1 MDRQLIMNTRK
12 ILLGVKSYFIIT
24 LGLLCYVLGWVIFL
38 IPNNLVGGGVTGI
51 SSIVLYAFG
60 VPISVT
66 YFSINIILLLI
77 ALRVLG
83 KSFGA
88 KTVYAI
94 AATTLFFQF
103 VPAFI
108 PQDFI
113 QEIAISNGRLLS
125 AIFGGVMSGF
135 GIGISFSQGGS
146 TGGTDIV
153 ALMVAKYHNIAPGR
167 MILYMDLVIIASSL
181 LIPAKEVMD
190 ASGNL
195 VRETWGMRLATV
207 LYGYMLI
214 ASCSQIVDMMVAG
227 SRQSVQVFIF
237 SKNYERIADIITQE
251 MGRGVT
257 VLTGEG
263 WYTRSE
269 SKMLMVLIHKTEVSR
284 IHNLIKEVD
293 RDAFIS
299 MAPVTGV
306 WGRGFQQIGK

>member
-1 MDRQLIMNTRK
+1 MQTK
-12 ILLGVKSYFIIT
+12 KLLNGIKSYVIIT
-24 LGLLCYVLGWVIFL
+24 LGLLCYVLGWCIFL
-38 IPNNLVGGGVTGI
+38 IPNSLVGGGVSGI
-51 SSIVLYAFG
+51 SSIILYAFG

-66 YFSINIILLLI
+66 YFTINVVLLLI
-77 ALRVLG
+77 ALKVLG
-83 KSFGA
+83 RSFGV

-94 AATTLFFQF
+94 VASTLFFQF

-113 QEIAISNGRLLS
+113 QEIAISNGKLLS
-125 AIFGGVMSGF
+125 AIFGGVMSGL

-181 LIPAKEVMD
+181 LIPAKEITD
-190 ASGNL
+190 AAGN
-195 VRETWGMRLATV
+195 VVGTETWGMRLATV

-214 ASCSQIVDMMVAG
+214 ASSSQIVDMMVAG
-227 SRQSVQVFIF
+227 RRQSVQVYIF
-237 SKNYERIADIITQE
+237 SHNYDKIADAIIKE

-263 WYTRSE
+263 WYTRQE
-269 SKMLMVLIHKTEVSR
+269 SKMLLVIIHKTETSR
-284 IHNLIKEVD
+284 IHNLIKEID
-293 RDAFIS
+293 KDAFIS

-306 WGRGFQQIGK
+306 WGRGFQQIGR

>member
-1 MDRQLIMNTRK
+1 MNTKK
-12 ILLGVKSYFIIT
+12 ILGTIKAYIIIT
-24 LGLLCYVLGWVIFL
+24 LGLLCYVLGWTIFL
-38 IPNNLVGGGVTGI
+38 IPNNLVGGGVSGI
-51 SSIVLYAFG
+51 SSIILYAFG

-66 YFSINIILLLI
+66 YFAINIIRLLI
-77 ALRVLG
+77 ALKVLG
-83 KSFGA
+83 KGFGV

-94 AATTLFFQF
+94 VAATLFFQF

-113 QEIAISNGRLLS
+113 EEIAISNGKLLS
-125 AIFGGVMSGF
+125 AIFGGVLSGL

-167 MILYMDLVIIASSL
+167 MILYMDLVIIACSL
-181 LIPAKEVMD
+181 LIPAKDITD
-190 ASGNL
+190 AAGN
-195 VRETWGMRLATV
+195 VIGKETWGMRLATV

-227 SRQSVQVFIF
+227 SRQSVQVYIF
-237 SKNYERIADIITQE
+237 SREYEKIADIITKE

-263 WYTRSE
+263 WYTKQE
-269 SKMLMVLIHKTEVSR
+269 NKMLMVLIHKTETSK
-284 IHNLIKEVD
+284 IHNLIKDID

>member
-1 MDRQLIMNTRK
+1 MNTK
-12 ILLGVKSYFIIT
+12 MILGTIKAYIIIT
-24 LGLLCYVLGWVIFL
+24 LGLLCYVLGWTIFL
-38 IPNNLVGGGVTGI
+38 IPNNLVGGGVSGI
-51 SSIVLYAFG
+51 SSIILYAFG

-66 YFSINIILLLI
+66 YFAINIILLLI
-77 ALRVLG
+77 ALKVLG
-83 KSFGA
+83 KGFGV

-94 AATTLFFQF
+94 VAATLFFQF

-113 QEIAISNGRLLS
+113 EEIAISNGKLLS
-125 AIFGGVMSGF
+125 AIFGGVLSGL

-167 MILYMDLVIIASSL
+167 MILYMDLVIIACSL
-181 LIPAKEVMD
+181 LIPAKDITD
-190 ASGNL
+190 AAGN
-195 VRETWGMRLATV
+195 VIGKETWGMRLATV

-227 SRQSVQVFIF
+227 SRQSVQVYIF
-237 SKNYERIADIITQE
+237 SREYEKIADIITKE

-263 WYTRSE
+263 WYTKQE
-269 SKMLMVLIHKTEVSR
+269 NKMLMVLIHKTETSK
-284 IHNLIKEVD
+284 IHNLIKDID

-306 WGRGFQQIGK
+306 WGRGFQQMGK

>member
-1 MDRQLIMNTRK
+1 MNTKK
-12 ILLGVKSYFIIT
+12 ILGAIKAYIIIT
-24 LGLLCYVLGWVIFL
+24 LGLLCYVLGWTIFL
-38 IPNNLVGGGVTGI
+38 IPNNLVGGGVSGI
-51 SSIVLYAFG
+51 SSIILYAFG

-66 YFSINIILLLI
+66 YFAINIILLLI
-77 ALRVLG
+77 ALKVLG
-83 KSFGA
+83 KGFGV

-94 AATTLFFQF
+94 VAATLFFQF

-113 QEIAISNGRLLS
+113 EEIAISNGKLLS
-125 AIFGGVMSGF
+125 AIFGGVLSGL

-167 MILYMDLVIIASSL
+167 MILYMDLVIIACSL
-181 LIPAKEVMD
+181 LIPAKDITD
-190 ASGNL
+190 AAGN
-195 VRETWGMRLATV
+195 VIGKETWGMRLATV

-227 SRQSVQVFIF
+227 SRQSVQVYIF
-237 SKNYERIADIITQE
+237 SREYEKIADIITKE

-263 WYTRSE
+263 WYTKQE
-269 SKMLMVLIHKTEVSR
+269 NKMLMVLIHKTETSK
-284 IHNLIKEVD
+284 IHNLIKDID

>member
-1 MDRQLIMNTRK
+1 MQTK
-12 ILLGVKSYFIIT
+12 KLLNGIKSYVIIT
-24 LGLLCYVLGWVIFL
+24 LGLLCYVLGWCIFL
-38 IPNNLVGGGVTGI
+38 IPNSLVGGGVSGI
-51 SSIVLYAFG
+51 SSIILYAFG

-66 YFSINIILLLI
+66 YFTINVVLLLI
-77 ALRVLG
+77 ALKVLG
-83 KSFGA
+83 KSFGV

-94 AATTLFFQF
+94 VASTLFFQF

-113 QEIAISNGRLLS
+113 QEIAISNGKLLS
-125 AIFGGVMSGF
+125 AIFGGVMSGL

-181 LIPAKEVMD
+181 LIPAKEITD
-190 ASGNL
+190 AAGN
-195 VRETWGMRLATV
+195 VVGTETWGMRLATV

-214 ASCSQIVDMMVAG
+214 ASSSQIVDMMVAG
-227 SRQSVQVFIF
+227 RRQSVQVYIF
-237 SKNYERIADIITQE
+237 SHNYDKIADAIIKE

-263 WYTRSE
+263 WYTRQE
-269 SKMLMVLIHKTEVSR
+269 SKMLLVIIHKTETSS
-284 IHNLIKEVD
+284 IHNLIKEID
-293 RDAFIS
+293 KDAFIS

-306 WGRGFQQIGK
+306 WGRGFQQIGR

>member
-1 MDRQLIMNTRK
+1 MNARR
-12 ILLGVKSYFIIT
+12 ILNGVKSYFIIT

-38 IPNNLVGGGVTGI
+38 IPNSLVGGGVTGI

-66 YFSINIILLLI
+66 YFAINIILLLI

-94 AATTLFFQF
+94 AVTTLFFQF

-190 ASGNL
+190 ASGAL
-195 VRETWGMRLATV
+195 VKESWGMRLATV

-237 SKNYERIADIITQE
+237 SKNYEMIADKITQE

-263 WYTRSE
+263 WYTRTE
-269 SKMLMVLIHKTEVSR
+269 SKMLMVLIHKTETSK
-284 IHNLIKEVD
+284 IHSLIKEID
-293 RDAFIS
+293 KEAFIS

>member
-1 MDRQLIMNTRK
+1 MNTRK
-12 ILLGVKSYFIIT
+12 ILGGVKAYVIIT
-24 LGLLCYVLGWVIFL
+24 IGLLCYVLGWCIFL
-38 IPNNLVGGGVTGI
+38 IPNNLVGGGVSGI
-51 SSIVLYAFG
+51 SSIILYAFG
-60 VPISVT
+60 VPISIT

-77 ALRVLG
+77 ALKVLG
-83 KSFGA
+83 KSFGV

-94 AATTLFFQF
+94 IATTLFFQF
-103 VPAFI
+103 VPEFL

-113 QEIAISNGRLLS
+113 NEIAISNGKLIS
-125 AIFGGVMSGF
+125 AIFGGVMSGV

-167 MILYMDLVIIASSL
+167 MILYMDLVIIACSL
-181 LIPAKEVMD
+181 LIPARQITD
-190 ASGNL
+190 AAGNITT
-195 VRETWGMRLATV
+195 ETWGMRLATV

-227 SRQSVQVFIF
+227 SRQSVQVYIF
-237 SKNYERIADIITQE
+237 SREYEKIADRITTE

-269 SKMLMVLIHKTEVSR
+269 NKMLLVLIHKTEVGK
-284 IHNLIKEVD
+284 IHNLIREIDKD
-293 RDAFIS
+293 SFIS

-306 WGRGFQQIGK
+306 WARGFQQISVK

>member
-1 MDRQLIMNTRK
+1 METKK
-12 ILLGVKSYFIIT
+12 ILRGVKAYFIIT
-24 LGLLCYVLGWVIFL
+24 LGLLCYVLGWCIFL
-38 IPNNLVGGGVTGI
+38 IPNNLVGGGVSGI
-51 SSIVLYAFG
+51 SSIILYAFG
-60 VPISVT
+60 VPISIT
-66 YFSINIILLLI
+66 YFTINIILLLI
-77 ALRVLG
+77 ALKVLG
-83 KSFGA
+83 KGFGA

-94 AATTLFFQF
+94 IMATLFFQF
-103 VPAFI
+103 VPQFI

-113 QEIAISNGRLLS
+113 NEIAISNGKLLS
-125 AIFGGVMSGF
+125 AIFGGVLSGL

-181 LIPAKEVMD
+181 LIPAKEITD
-190 ASGNL
+190 AAGN
-195 VRETWGMRLATV
+195 VTGTETWGMRLATV

-227 SRQSVQVFIF
+227 SRQSVQVYIF
-237 SKNYERIADIITQE
+237 STKYDQIADKITQE

-257 VLTGEG
+257 VLNGEG
-263 WYTRSE
+263 WYTKKE
-269 SKMLMVLIHKTEVSR
+269 NKMLLVLIHKTETSN
-284 IHNLIKEVD
+284 IHALIKEID

-306 WGRGFQQIGK
+306 WGRGFQQIAK

>member
-1 MDRQLIMNTRK
+1 MQTK
-12 ILLGVKSYFIIT
+12 KLLNGIKSYVIIT
-24 LGLLCYVLGWVIFL
+24 LGLLCYVLGWCIFL
-38 IPNNLVGGGVTGI
+38 IPNSLVGGGVSGI
-51 SSIVLYAFG
+51 SSIILYAFG

-66 YFSINIILLLI
+66 YFTINVVLLLI
-77 ALRVLG
+77 ALKVLG
-83 KSFGA
+83 KSFGV

-94 AATTLFFQF
+94 VASTLFFQF

-113 QEIAISNGRLLS
+113 QEIAISNGKLLS
-125 AIFGGVMSGF
+125 AIFGGVMSGL

-181 LIPAKEVMD
+181 LIPAKEITD
-190 ASGNL
+190 AAGN
-195 VRETWGMRLATV
+195 VVGTETWGMRLATV

-214 ASCSQIVDMMVAG
+214 ASSSQIVDMMVAG
-227 SRQSVQVFIF
+227 RRQSVQVYIF
-237 SKNYERIADIITQE
+237 SHNYDKIADAIIKE

-263 WYTRSE
+263 WYTRQE
-269 SKMLMVLIHKTEVSR
+269 SKMLLVIIHKTETSR
-284 IHNLIKEVD
+284 IHNLIKEIDKV
-293 RDAFIS
+293 AFIS

-306 WGRGFQQIGK
+306 WGRGFQQIGR

>member
-1 MDRQLIMNTRK
+1 MNG
-12 ILLGVKSYFIIT
+12 IKSYVIIT
-24 LGLLCYVLGWVIFL
+24 LGLLCYVLGWCIFL
-38 IPNNLVGGGVTGI
+38 IPNSLVGGGVSGI
-51 SSIVLYAFG
+51 SSIILYAFG

-66 YFSINIILLLI
+66 YFTINVVLLLI
-77 ALRVLG
+77 ALKVLG
-83 KSFGA
+83 KSFGV

-94 AATTLFFQF
+94 VASTLFFQF

-113 QEIAISNGRLLS
+113 QEIAISNGKLLS
-125 AIFGGVMSGF
+125 AIFGGVMSGL

-181 LIPAKEVMD
+181 LIPAKEITD
-190 ASGNL
+190 AAGN
-195 VRETWGMRLATV
+195 VVGTETWGMRLATV

-214 ASCSQIVDMMVAG
+214 ASSSQIVDMMVAG
-227 SRQSVQVFIF
+227 RRQSVQVYIF
-237 SKNYERIADIITQE
+237 SHNYDKIADAIIKE

-263 WYTRSE
+263 WYTRQE
-269 SKMLMVLIHKTEVSR
+269 SKMLLVIIHKTETSR
-284 IHNLIKEVD
+284 IHDLIKEID
-293 RDAFIS
+293 KDAFIS

-306 WGRGFQQIGK
+306 WGRGFQQIGR

>member
-1 MDRQLIMNTRK
+1 MQTK
-12 ILLGVKSYFIIT
+12 KLLNGIKSYVIIT
-24 LGLLCYVLGWVIFL
+24 LGLLCYVLGWCIFL
-38 IPNNLVGGGVTGI
+38 IPNSLVGGGVSGI
-51 SSIVLYAFG
+51 SSIILYAFG

-66 YFSINIILLLI
+66 YFTINVVLLLI
-77 ALRVLG
+77 ALKVLG
-83 KSFGA
+83 KSFGV

-94 AATTLFFQF
+94 VASTLFFQF

-113 QEIAISNGRLLS
+113 QEIAISNGKLLS
-125 AIFGGVMSGF
+125 AIFGGVMSGL

-181 LIPAKEVMD
+181 LIPAKEITD
-190 ASGNL
+190 AAGN
-195 VRETWGMRLATV
+195 VVGTETWGMRLATV

-214 ASCSQIVDMMVAG
+214 ASSSQIVDMMVAG
-227 SRQSVQVFIF
+227 RRQSVQVYIF
-237 SKNYERIADIITQE
+237 SHNYDKIADAIIKE

-263 WYTRSE
+263 WYTRQE
-269 SKMLMVLIHKTEVSR
+269 SKMLLVIIHKTETSR
-284 IHNLIKEVD
+284 IHDLIKEID
-293 RDAFIS
+293 KDAFIS

-306 WGRGFQQIGK
+306 WGRGFQQIGR

>member
-1 MDRQLIMNTRK
+1 MSTKK
-12 ILLGVKSYFIIT
+12 ILGTIKAYIIIT
-24 LGLLCYVLGWVIFL
+24 LGLLCYVLGWTIFL
-38 IPNNLVGGGVTGI
+38 IPNNLVGGGVSGI
-51 SSIVLYAFG
+51 SSIILYAFG

-66 YFSINIILLLI
+66 YFAINIILLLI
-77 ALRVLG
+77 ALKVLG
-83 KSFGA
+83 KGFGV

-94 AATTLFFQF
+94 VAATLFFQF

-113 QEIAISNGRLLS
+113 EEIAISNGKLLS
-125 AIFGGVMSGF
+125 AIFGGVLSGL

-167 MILYMDLVIIASSL
+167 MILYMDLVIIACSL
-181 LIPAKEVMD
+181 LIPAKDITD
-190 ASGNL
+190 AAGN
-195 VRETWGMRLATV
+195 VIGKETWGMRLATV

-227 SRQSVQVFIF
+227 SRQSVQVYIF
-237 SKNYERIADIITQE
+237 SREYEKIADIITKE

-263 WYTRSE
+263 WYTKQE
-269 SKMLMVLIHKTEVSR
+269 NKMLMVLIHKTETSK
-284 IHNLIKEVD
+284 IHNLIKDID

-306 WGRGFQQIGK
+306 WGRGFQQISK

>member
-1 MDRQLIMNTRK
+1 MQTK
-12 ILLGVKSYFIIT
+12 KLLNGIKSYVIIT
-24 LGLLCYVLGWVIFL
+24 LGLLCYVLGWCIFL
-38 IPNNLVGGGVTGI
+38 IPNSLVGGGVSGI
-51 SSIVLYAFG
+51 SSIILYAFG

-66 YFSINIILLLI
+66 YFTINVVLLLI
-77 ALRVLG
+77 ALKVLG
-83 KSFGA
+83 RSFGV

-94 AATTLFFQF
+94 VASTLFFQF

-108 PQDFI
+108 PHDFI
-113 QEIAISNGRLLS
+113 QEIANGKLLS
-125 AIFGGVMSGF
+125 AIFGGVMSGL

-181 LIPAKEVMD
+181 LIPAKEITD
-190 ASGNL
+190 AAGN
-195 VRETWGMRLATV
+195 VVGTETWGMRLATV

-214 ASCSQIVDMMVAG
+214 ASSSQIVDMMVAG
-227 SRQSVQVFIF
+227 RRQSVQVYIF
-237 SKNYERIADIITQE
+237 SHNYDKIADAIIKE

-263 WYTRSE
+263 WYTRQE
-269 SKMLMVLIHKTEVSR
+269 SKMLLVIIHKTETSR
-284 IHNLIKEVD
+284 IHNLIKEID
-293 RDAFIS
+293 KDAFIS

-306 WGRGFQQIGK
+306 WGRGFQQIGR

>member
-1 MDRQLIMNTRK
+1 MNMKK
-12 ILLGVKSYFIIT
+12 ILGTIKAYIIIT
-24 LGLLCYVLGWVIFL
+24 LGLLCYVLGWTIFL
-38 IPNNLVGGGVTGI
+38 IPNNLVGGGVSGI
-51 SSIVLYAFG
+51 SSIILYAFG

-66 YFSINIILLLI
+66 YFAINIILLLI
-77 ALRVLG
+77 ALKVLG
-83 KSFGA
+83 KGFGV

-94 AATTLFFQF
+94 VAATLFFQF

-113 QEIAISNGRLLS
+113 EEIAISNGKLLS
-125 AIFGGVMSGF
+125 AIFGGVLSGL

-167 MILYMDLVIIASSL
+167 MILYMDLVIIACSL
-181 LIPAKEVMD
+181 LIPAKD
-190 ASGNL
+190 ITDTAGN
-195 VRETWGMRLATV
+195 VIGKETWGMRLATV

-227 SRQSVQVFIF
+227 SRQSVQVYIF
-237 SKNYERIADIITQE
+237 SREYEKIADIITKE

-263 WYTRSE
+263 WYTKQE
-269 SKMLMVLIHKTEVSR
+269 NKMLMVLIHKTETSK
-284 IHNLIKEVD
+284 IHNLIKDID

>member
-1 MDRQLIMNTRK
+1 MNG
-12 ILLGVKSYFIIT
+12 IKSYVIIT
-24 LGLLCYVLGWVIFL
+24 LGLLCYVLGWCIFL
-38 IPNNLVGGGVTGI
+38 IPNSLVGGGVSGI
-51 SSIVLYAFG
+51 SSIILYAFG

-66 YFSINIILLLI
+66 YFTINVVLLLI
-77 ALRVLG
+77 ALKVLG
-83 KSFGA
+83 KSFGV

-94 AATTLFFQF
+94 VASTLFFQF

-113 QEIAISNGRLLS
+113 QEIAISNGKLLS
-125 AIFGGVMSGF
+125 AIFGGVMSGL

-181 LIPAKEVMD
+181 LIPAKEITD
-190 ASGNL
+190 AAGN
-195 VRETWGMRLATV
+195 VVGTETWGMRLATV

-214 ASCSQIVDMMVAG
+214 ASSSQIVDMMVAG
-227 SRQSVQVFIF
+227 RRQSVQVYIF
-237 SKNYERIADIITQE
+237 SHNYDKIADAIIKE

-263 WYTRSE
+263 WYTRQE
-269 SKMLMVLIHKTEVSR
+269 SKMLLVIIHKTETSS
-284 IHNLIKEVD
+284 IHNLIKEID
-293 RDAFIS
+293 KDAFIS

-306 WGRGFQQIGK
+306 WGRGFQQIGR

>member
-1 MDRQLIMNTRK
+1 MNTRK
-12 ILLGVKSYFIIT
+12 ILGGIKAYVIIT
-24 LGLLCYVLGWVIFL
+24 LGLLCYVMGWCIFL
-38 IPNNLVGGGVTGI
+38 IPNNLVGGGVSGI
-51 SSIVLYAFG
+51 SSIILYAFG
-60 VPISVT
+60 VPISIT
-66 YFSINIILLLI
+66 YFSINIVLLLI
-77 ALRVLG
+77 ALKVLG
-83 KSFGA
+83 KGFGA

-94 AATTLFFQF
+94 VASTLFFQF
-103 VPAFI
+103 VPQFI

-113 QEIAISNGRLLS
+113 NEIAISNGKLLS
-125 AIFGGVMSGF
+125 AIFGGVMSGV

-167 MILYMDLVIIASSL
+167 MILYMDLVIIACSL
-181 LIPAKEVMD
+181 FIPAKEITD
-190 ASGNL
+190 AAGN
-195 VRETWGMRLATV
+195 VIGTETWGMRLATV

-237 SKNYERIADIITQE
+237 SKNYEKIADIITQE

-269 SKMLMVLIHKTEVSR
+269 NKMLMVLIHKTEVGK
-284 IHNLIKEVD
+284 IHNLIREIDKD
-293 RDAFIS
+293 SFIS

>member
-1 MDRQLIMNTRK
+1 MQTK
-12 ILLGVKSYFIIT
+12 KLLNGIKSYVIIT
-24 LGLLCYVLGWVIFL
+24 LGLLCYVLGWCIFL
-38 IPNNLVGGGVTGI
+38 IPNSLVGGGVSGI
-51 SSIVLYAFG
+51 SSIILYAFG

-66 YFSINIILLLI
+66 YFTINVVLLLI
-77 ALRVLG
+77 ALKVLG
-83 KSFGA
+83 KSFGV

-94 AATTLFFQF
+94 VASTLFFQF

-113 QEIAISNGRLLS
+113 QELAISNGKLLS
-125 AIFGGVMSGF
+125 AIFGGVMSGL

-181 LIPAKEVMD
+181 LIPAKEITD
-190 ASGNL
+190 AAGN
-195 VRETWGMRLATV
+195 VVGTETWGMRLATV

-214 ASCSQIVDMMVAG
+214 ASSSQIVDMMVAG
-227 SRQSVQVFIF
+227 RRQSVQVYIF
-237 SKNYERIADIITQE
+237 SHNYDKIADAIIKE

-263 WYTRSE
+263 WYTRQE
-269 SKMLMVLIHKTEVSR
+269 SKMLLVIIHKTETSR
-284 IHNLIKEVD
+284 IHNLIKEID
-293 RDAFIS
+293 KDAFIS

-306 WGRGFQQIGK
+306 WGRGFQQIGR

>member
-1 MDRQLIMNTRK
+1 MKK
-12 ILLGVKSYFIIT
+12 ILGTIKAYIIIT
-24 LGLLCYVLGWVIFL
+24 LGLLCYVLGWTIFL
-38 IPNNLVGGGVTGI
+38 IPNNLVGGGVSGI
-51 SSIVLYAFG
+51 SSIILYAFG

-66 YFSINIILLLI
+66 YFAINIILLLI
-77 ALRVLG
+77 ALKVLG
-83 KSFGA
+83 KGFGV

-94 AATTLFFQF
+94 VAATLFFQF

-113 QEIAISNGRLLS
+113 EEIAISNGKLLS
-125 AIFGGVMSGF
+125 AIFGGVLSGL

-167 MILYMDLVIIASSL
+167 MILYMDLVIIACSL
-181 LIPAKEVMD
+181 LIPAKDITD
-190 ASGNL
+190 AAGN
-195 VRETWGMRLATV
+195 VIGKETWGMRLATV

-227 SRQSVQVFIF
+227 SRQSVQVYIF
-237 SKNYERIADIITQE
+237 SREYEKIADIITKE

-263 WYTRSE
+263 WYTKQE
-269 SKMLMVLIHKTEVSR
+269 NKMLMVLIHKTETSK
-284 IHNLIKEVD
+284 IHNLIKDID

>member
-1 MDRQLIMNTRK
+1 MTTKK
-12 ILLGVKSYFIIT
+12 IISGVKAYVIIT
-24 LGLLCYVLGWVIFL
+24 IGLLCYVLGWCIFL
-38 IPNNLVGGGVTGI
+38 IPNNLVGGGVSGI
-51 SSIVLYAFG
+51 SSIILYAFG

-77 ALRVLG
+77 ALKVLG
-83 KSFGA
+83 KSFGV

-94 AATTLFFQF
+94 VATTLFFQF
-103 VPAFI
+103 VPEFL

-113 QEIAISNGRLLS
+113 NEIAISNGKLIS
-125 AIFGGVMSGF
+125 AIFGGVLSGL

-167 MILYMDLVIIASSL
+167 MILYMDLVIIACSL
-181 LIPAKEVMD
+181 LIPARQITD
-190 ASGNL
+190 AAGNITT
-195 VRETWGMRLATV
+195 ETWGMRLATV

-227 SRQSVQVFIF
+227 SRQSVQVYIF
-237 SKNYERIADIITQE
+237 SREYEKIADRITME

-269 SKMLMVLIHKTEVSR
+269 NKMLLVLIHKTEVGK
-284 IHNLIKEVD
+284 IHNLIREIDKD
-293 RDAFIS
+293 SFIS

-306 WGRGFQQIGK
+306 WGRGFQQISVK

>member
-1 MDRQLIMNTRK
+1 MNMKK
-12 ILLGVKSYFIIT
+12 ILGTIKAYIIIT
-24 LGLLCYVLGWVIFL
+24 LGLLCYVLGWTIFL
-38 IPNNLVGGGVTGI
+38 IPNNLVGGGVSGI
-51 SSIVLYAFG
+51 SSIILYAFG

-66 YFSINIILLLI
+66 YFAINIILLLI
-77 ALRVLG
+77 ALKVLG
-83 KSFGA
+83 KGFGV

-94 AATTLFFQF
+94 VAATLFFQF

-113 QEIAISNGRLLS
+113 EEIAISNGKLLS
-125 AIFGGVMSGF
+125 AIFGGVLSGL

-167 MILYMDLVIIASSL
+167 MILYMDLVIIACSL
-181 LIPAKEVMD
+181 LIPAKDITD
-190 ASGNL
+190 AAGN
-195 VRETWGMRLATV
+195 VIGKETWGMRLATV

-227 SRQSVQVFIF
+227 SRQSVQVYIF
-237 SKNYERIADIITQE
+237 SREYEKIADIITKE

-263 WYTRSE
+263 WYTKQE
-269 SKMLMVLIHKTEVSR
+269 NKMLMVLIHKTETSK
-284 IHNLIKEVD
+284 IHNLIKDID

-306 WGRGFQQIGK
+306 WGRGFQQIGR

>member
-1 MDRQLIMNTRK
+1 MNTKK
-12 ILLGVKSYFIIT
+12 ILGTIKAYIIIT
-24 LGLLCYVLGWVIFL
+24 LGLLCYVLGWTIFL
-38 IPNNLVGGGVTGI
+38 IPNNLVGGGVSGI
-51 SSIVLYAFG
+51 SSIILYAFG

-66 YFSINIILLLI
+66 YFAINIILLLI
-77 ALRVLG
+77 ALKVLG
-83 KSFGA
+83 KGFGV

-94 AATTLFFQF
+94 VAATLFFQF

-108 PQDFI
+108 PQDFRE
-113 QEIAISNGRLLS
+113 EIAISNGKLLS
-125 AIFGGVMSGF
+125 AIFGGVLSGL

-167 MILYMDLVIIASSL
+167 MILYMDLVIIACSL
-181 LIPAKEVMD
+181 LIPAKDITD
-190 ASGNL
+190 AAGN
-195 VRETWGMRLATV
+195 VIGKETWGMRLATV

-227 SRQSVQVFIF
+227 SRQSVQVYIF
-237 SKNYERIADIITQE
+237 SREYEKIADIITKE

-263 WYTRSE
+263 WYTKQE
-269 SKMLMVLIHKTEVSR
+269 NKMLMVLIHKTETSK
-284 IHNLIKEVD
+284 IHNLIKDID

>member
-1 MDRQLIMNTRK
+1 MNARR
-12 ILLGVKSYFIIT
+12 ILNGVKSYFIIT

-38 IPNNLVGGGVTGI
+38 IPNSLVGGGVTGI

-66 YFSINIILLLI
+66 YFAINIILLLI

-94 AATTLFFQF
+94 AVTTLFFQF

-190 ASGNL
+190 ASGTL
-195 VRETWGMRLATV
+195 VKESWGMRLATV

-237 SKNYERIADIITQE
+237 SKNYERIADKITQE

-263 WYTRSE
+263 WYTRTE
-269 SKMLMVLIHKTEVSR
+269 SKMLMVLIHKTETSK
-284 IHNLIKEVD
+284 IHSLIKEID
-293 RDAFIS
+293 KEAFIS

>member
-1 MDRQLIMNTRK
+1 MQTK
-12 ILLGVKSYFIIT
+12 KLLNGIKSYVIIT
-24 LGLLCYVLGWVIFL
+24 LGLLCYVLGWCIFL
-38 IPNNLVGGGVTGI
+38 IPNSLVGGGVSGI
-51 SSIVLYAFG
+51 SSIILYAFG

-66 YFSINIILLLI
+66 YFTINVVLLLI
-77 ALRVLG
+77 ALKVLG
-83 KSFGA
+83 KSFGV
-88 KTVYAI
+88 KTVDAI
-94 AATTLFFQF
+94 VASTLFFQF

-113 QEIAISNGRLLS
+113 QEIAISNGKLLS
-125 AIFGGVMSGF
+125 AIFGGVMSGL

-181 LIPAKEVMD
+181 LIPAKEITD
-190 ASGNL
+190 AAGN
-195 VRETWGMRLATV
+195 VVGTETWGMRLATV

-214 ASCSQIVDMMVAG
+214 ASSSQIVDMMVAG
-227 SRQSVQVFIF
+227 RRQSVQVYIF
-237 SKNYERIADIITQE
+237 SHNYDKIADAIIKE

-263 WYTRSE
+263 WYTRQE
-269 SKMLMVLIHKTEVSR
+269 SKMLLVIIHKTETSS
-284 IHNLIKEVD
+284 IHNLIKEID
-293 RDAFIS
+293 KDAFIS

-306 WGRGFQQIGK
+306 WGRGFQQIGR